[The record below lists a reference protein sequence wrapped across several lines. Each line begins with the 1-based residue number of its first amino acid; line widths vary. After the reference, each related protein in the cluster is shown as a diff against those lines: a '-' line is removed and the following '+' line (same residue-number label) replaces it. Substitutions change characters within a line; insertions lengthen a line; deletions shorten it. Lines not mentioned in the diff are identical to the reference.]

1 VYFPTVS
8 HSIPRQTIEVL
19 TEAEGTRVQI
29 RDPSEY
35 QVYFYGFILCSQD
48 SNNTSVMSSAIL
60 RRPDFSAHFF
70 HTSVLIFWQFFS
82 NAGCRLWRLGSE
94 F

>member
-1 VYFPTVS
+1 
-8 HSIPRQTIEVL
+8 
-19 TEAEGTRVQI
+19 
-29 RDPSEY
+29 
-35 QVYFYGFILCSQD
+35 
-48 SNNTSVMSSAIL
+48 MSSAIL